1 MYKLSMICEKK
12 FSNILTTID
21 SIKNKITNQEYMT
34 LMKQLKEVF
43 DVLDKE
49 LVCEECGD
57 VVVAEESSDDS
68 DSDNDAI

>member
-1 MYKLSMICEKK
+1 MYNLSMICEKK

-21 SIKNKITNQEYMT
+21 SIKTKISNQEYMT
-34 LMKQLKEVF
+34 LMKQLKDVF

-57 VVVAEESSDDS
+57 VIEEESSDDS
-68 DSDNDAI
+68 DDDTI

>member
-1 MYKLSMICEKK
+1 MYNLYMICEKK

-21 SIKNKITNQEYMT
+21 SIKNKITNQEYMN
-34 LMKQLKEVF
+34 LMKQLKDVF

-57 VVVAEESSDDS
+57 VIEEESSDDS
-68 DSDNDAI
+68 DDDTI

>member
-68 DSDNDAI
+68 DSDNDTI

>member
-1 MYKLSMICEKK
+1 MICEKK

>member
-1 MYKLSMICEKK
+1 MYNLSMICEKK

-21 SIKNKITNQEYMT
+21 SIKNKITNQEYMN

-57 VVVAEESSDDS
+57 VIEEESSDDS
-68 DSDNDAI
+68 DDDTI

>member
-1 MYKLSMICEKK
+1 MICEKK

-21 SIKNKITNQEYMT
+21 SIKNKITNQEYMN
-34 LMKQLKEVF
+34 LMKQLKDVF

-57 VVVAEESSDDS
+57 VIEEESSDDS
-68 DSDNDAI
+68 DDDTI

>member
-21 SIKNKITNQEYMT
+21 SIKNKITNQEYMK
-34 LMKQLKEVF
+34 LMNQLKAVF

-68 DSDNDAI
+68 DSDNDTI

>member
-1 MYKLSMICEKK
+1 MYNLSMICEKK

-34 LMKQLKEVF
+34 LMKQLKDVF

-57 VVVAEESSDDS
+57 VIEEEDYSSDDS
-68 DSDNDAI
+68 DTI

>member
-1 MYKLSMICEKK
+1 MICEKK

-34 LMKQLKEVF
+34 LMKQLKDVF

-57 VVVAEESSDDS
+57 VIEEEDYSSDDS
-68 DSDNDAI
+68 DNDNDTI